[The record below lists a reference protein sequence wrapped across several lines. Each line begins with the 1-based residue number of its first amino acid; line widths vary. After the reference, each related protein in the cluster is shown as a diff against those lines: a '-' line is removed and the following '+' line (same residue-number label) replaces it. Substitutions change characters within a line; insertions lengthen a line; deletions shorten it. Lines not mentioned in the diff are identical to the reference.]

1 MKTANI
7 TAVAVTRG
15 GYDISEVV
23 ESLKGFGEV
32 IVQDNSKGQDYK
44 VWGRYLPGRAPK
56 FPVMYVQDDDCIVD
70 SQGICNCYGPGV
82 VSLNWSKNHREVNA
96 NIYRGGMAPV
106 GWGAVF
112 DADLRRVLD
121 GWERDDL
128 FLRECD
134 RVFTAL
140 NKINAVE
147 VPMRHLPR
155 ANDRDRMW
163 REPRHLEDME
173 AIRQRIQQVK
183 KKAA

>member
-1 MKTANI
+1 MNISQI
-7 TAVAVTRG
+7 TAVVVTRG
-15 GYDISEVV
+15 GYDISEVI

-32 IVQDNSKGQDYK
+32 IVADNSIGQDYK

-70 SQGICNCYGPGV
+70 AQGVCNCYGPGV
-82 VSLNWSKNHREVNA
+82 VTVNWSAKHREVNA
-96 NIYRGGMAPV
+96 NLYTGGLAPV

-112 DADLRRVLD
+112 DANLRKVLD

-140 NKINAVE
+140 NIINPRE
-147 VPMRHLPR
+147 IPMRHLAR
-155 ANDRDRMW
+155 ANGRDRMW
-163 REPRHLEDME
+163 REPRHLEDIE
-173 AIRQRIQQVK
+173 AIRERIMRVK

>member
-1 MKTANI
+1 MSPREI
-7 TAVAVTRG
+7 TAVVVTRG

-23 ESLKGFGEV
+23 DSLKGFGEV

-56 FPVMYVQDDDCIVD
+56 FPVIYTQDDDCIVD
-70 SQGICNCYGPGV
+70 AAALCEQYSPGV
-82 VSLNWSKNHREVNA
+82 VTLNWSAKHREINA
-96 NIYRGGMAPV
+96 NLYRSGLAPV

-121 GWERDDL
+121 RWDRDDL

-140 NKINAVE
+140 NVINPVE
-147 VPMRHLPR
+147 VPVKHLPR

-163 REPRHLEDME
+163 REHRHLEDLGT
-173 AIRQRIQQVK
+173 IRERIQQAK